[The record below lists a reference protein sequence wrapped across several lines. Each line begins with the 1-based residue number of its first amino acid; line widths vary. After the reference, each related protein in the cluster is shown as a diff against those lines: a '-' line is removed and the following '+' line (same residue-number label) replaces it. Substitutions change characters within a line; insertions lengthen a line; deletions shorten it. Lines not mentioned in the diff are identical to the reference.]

1 MSTLDFSVERPFGI
15 YLFDYFDQLYTA
27 IVGQSAKDFHFV
39 QGVTPLSTLHEVII
53 GCITYFTVIFGG
65 QFLLSNASPV
75 KCKMLNQLHNAFL
88 TIVSLVLLVLLIE
101 QLVPQLVNR
110 GLYYTIC
117 SEEAW
122 TQELELLY
130 YLNYLVKYYELI
142 DTVFLVVKKKKLG
155 NAVFPH
161 SVDGWL
167 TFRAEFLHYFHH
179 SMTMALCYTQL
190 VGRTTV
196 SWVPIVL
203 NLTVHVLM
211 YYYYFRT
218 ASGAKIWWKQY
229 LTTMQIIQF
238 VIDLVVIY
246 TCTYSYYAYT
256 YTSFMPNFGDCA
268 GTESAAAFGCAI
280 LTSYLFLFI
289 NFYRITYNKKKKAAA
304 AAAAKKEPIKSKK
317 I

>member
-1 MSTLDFSVERPFGI
+1 MSKLQFSVERPFGI
-15 YLFDYFDQLYTA
+15 YLFDYFDLVFSK
-27 IVGQSAKDFHFV
+27 IVGHSAKDFHFV
-39 QGVTPLSTLHEVII
+39 QGVTPLSTLNEVII
-53 GCITYFTVIFGG
+53 GCVTYFVVIFGG
-65 QFLLSNASPV
+65 QYLLKNASPV
-75 KCKMLNQLHNAFL
+75 KCKFFFQLHNAFL
-88 TIVSLVLLVLLIE
+88 TIISFVLLALLVE
-101 QLVPQLVNR
+101 QLAPKLINK

-117 SEEAW
+117 SEDAW

-130 YLNYLVKYYELI
+130 YLNYLVKWYELI
-142 DTVFLVVKKKKLG
+142 DTVFLVLKKKKL
-155 NAVFPH
+155 
-161 SVDGWL
+161 
-167 TFRAEFLHYFHH
+167 EFLHYFHH

-196 SWVPIVL
+196 SWVPITL
-203 NLTVHVLM
+203 NLAVHVLM

-218 ASGAKIWWKQY
+218 ASGARIWWKQY

-246 TCTYSYYAYT
+246 SCTYSYFAFTYAK
-256 YTSFMPNFGDCA
+256 SLPNFGDCA

-289 NFYRITYNKKKKAAA
+289 NFYRITYNKKKAIAAS
-304 AAAAKKEPIKSKK
+304 KKDQMKTKSKK

>member
-1 MSTLDFSVERPFGI
+1 M
-15 YLFDYFDQLYTA
+15 
-27 IVGQSAKDFHFV
+27 
-39 QGVTPLSTLHEVII
+39 II

-130 YLNYLVKYYELI
+130 YLNYLVKYYELM

-196 SWVPIVL
+196 VSV
-203 NLTVHVLM
+203 
-211 YYYYFRT
+211 
-218 ASGAKIWWKQY
+218 Q
-229 LTTMQIIQF
+229 
-238 VIDLVVIY
+238 
-246 TCTYSYYAYT
+246 
-256 YTSFMPNFGDCA
+256 
-268 GTESAAAFGCAI
+268 
-280 LTSYLFLFI
+280 
-289 NFYRITYNKKKKAAA
+289 
-304 AAAAKKEPIKSKK
+304 
-317 I
+317 

>member
-1 MSTLDFSVERPFGI
+1 MSALDFSVERPFGF
-15 YLFDYFDQLYTA
+15 YLFDYFDQLYT
-27 IVGQSAKDFHFV
+27 IVVGQSAKDFHFV

-75 KCKMLNQLHNAFL
+75 KCKMLNQIHNAFL
-88 TIVSLVLLVLLIE
+88 TIVSFVLLVLLIE
-101 QLVPQLVNR
+101 QLVPKLVNQ
-110 GLYYTIC
+110 GLYYSIC

-142 DTVFLVVKKKKLG
+142 DTVFLVVKKKKL
-155 NAVFPH
+155 
-161 SVDGWL
+161 
-167 TFRAEFLHYFHH
+167 EFLHYFHH

-203 NLTVHVLM
+203 NLTVHVFM

-289 NFYRITYNKKKKAAA
+289 NFYRITYNKKKTAAA
-304 AAAAKKEPIKSKK
+304 AKKAANGKKEPIKSKK

>member
-1 MSTLDFSVERPFGI
+1 MSTLNFSVERPFGI

-39 QGVTPLSTLHEVII
+39 QGVTPLSTLHEVVI

-65 QFLLSNASPV
+65 QCLLSNASPV
-75 KCKMLNQLHNAFL
+75 KCKMLNQVHNAFL
-88 TIVSLVLLVLLIE
+88 TVVSFVLLVLLIE

-142 DTVFLVVKKKKLG
+142 DTVFLVIKKKKL
-155 NAVFPH
+155 
-161 SVDGWL
+161 D
-167 TFRAEFLHYFHH
+167 FLHYFHH

-211 YYYYFRT
+211 YYYYYRT
-218 ASGAKIWWKQY
+218 ASGVKIWWKQY

-256 YTSFMPNFGDCA
+256 YTSFMLNFGDCA

-289 NFYRITYNKKKKAAA
+289 NFYRITYNKKKAA
-304 AAAAKKEPIKSKK
+304 AAAAKNAVNGKKEPIKSRK